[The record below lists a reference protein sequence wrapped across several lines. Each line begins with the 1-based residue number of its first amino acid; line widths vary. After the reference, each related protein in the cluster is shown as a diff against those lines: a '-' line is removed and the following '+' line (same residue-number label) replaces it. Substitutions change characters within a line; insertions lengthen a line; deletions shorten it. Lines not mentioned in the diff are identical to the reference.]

1 MTKSRSTKN
10 NDDDDVKKDNFVIWG
25 IDENYLSSLE

>member
-10 NDDDDVKKDNFVIWG
+10 NDDDVKKDNFVIWG